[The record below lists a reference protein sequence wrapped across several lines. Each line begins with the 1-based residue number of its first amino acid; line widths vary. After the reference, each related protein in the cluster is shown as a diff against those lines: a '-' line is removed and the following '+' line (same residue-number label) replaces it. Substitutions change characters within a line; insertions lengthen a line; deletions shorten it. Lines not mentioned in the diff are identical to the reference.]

1 MKKVTVV
8 FKSGVVQEFEVE
20 EIRFNSV
27 VGAIWEEAEGR
38 KAPLFIDEKSID
50 ALFYEEIEREENDR
64 T

>member
-50 ALFYEEIEREENDR
+50 ALFYEEIN
-64 T
+64 